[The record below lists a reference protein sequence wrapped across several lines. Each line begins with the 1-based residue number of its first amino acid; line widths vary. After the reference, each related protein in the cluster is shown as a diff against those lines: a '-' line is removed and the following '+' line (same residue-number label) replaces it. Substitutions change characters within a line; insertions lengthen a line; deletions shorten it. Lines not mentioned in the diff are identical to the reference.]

1 MHYKFLR
8 HSTGS
13 GQAAI
18 EYLLG
23 KLDHRGRPRELVQ
36 VLRGDPYQL
45 GRLIDSL
52 QFVHRY
58 TSGVIALHPDDA
70 CSDEKVQELITDFE
84 RIAFAGLN
92 PDEYAYCVVRH
103 DDHFHVIVARVNLLT
118 GHSLNIAPPGWQ
130 KPFDTWRDYW
140 NQKEGWARPDDP
152 ARARDVQPGGRIKT
166 EDWAEGE
173 DITQDY
179 ASQIIQ
185 AIQVGEI
192 PGNRAGVVEWLNKQ
206 PDIEVKR
213 EAKESI
219 SILIDGH
226 KRNTRLKGRIFARD
240 FDGLDRADLLEQ
252 RRQRDLQRAELTE
265 AARVRFEEAI
275 ERRTASVTQE
285 WEKRRSKENE
295 RRKREEE
302 RAERDSAE
310 RAERAGRDRGA
321 DAAGNDRREQGE
333 SAPPVAGRNGL
344 QTVRKSDCFSRRWK
358 SRQWRRPVGP
368 LQSAEWAG
376 AGRRGNQRPHHQLQQ
391 LAADRVAAAGA
402 GAAAGTGGLTDEQRR
417 SIDSAI
423 VAASAASGA
432 ADRAIGASERALG
445 AADHAAGA
453 ADRAAERADHAAGA
467 GYELAAAGLRSIS
480 GERDSAPERAAEQGE
495 SEGVAGLIARIR
507 DLIQRAHEQLVQLV
521 EWLNEQLPDPDDDD
535 DQQQSR
541 ERPGG

>member
-103 DDHFHVIVARVNLLT
+103 DDHFHVIAARVNLQT
-118 GHSLNIAPPGWQ
+118 GHSMNIAPPGWQ

-140 NQKEGWARPDDP
+140 NEKEGWARPDDP

-302 RAERDSAE
+302 QQAAKERATRGHA
-310 RAERAGRDRGA
+310 AERAGRDRAA
-321 DAAGNDRREQGE
+321 DAGRDDRRESAQSQRIAAAIGRAGATAERAARAAERAAE
-333 SAPPVAGRNGL
+333 SA
-344 QTVRKSDCFSRRWK
+344 D
-358 SRQWRRPVGP
+358 
-368 LQSAEWAG
+368 
-376 AGRRGNQRPHHQLQQ
+376 
-391 LAADRVAAAGA
+391 
-402 GAAAGTGGLTDEQRR
+402 
-417 SIDSAI
+417 
-423 VAASAASGA
+423 
-432 ADRAIGASERALG
+432 RALG
-445 AADHAAGA
+445 AAD
-453 ADRAAERADHAAGA
+453 RAAAQAHESAT
-467 GYELAAAGLRSIS
+467 AGLREIVVR
-480 GERDSAPERAAEQGE
+480 RDQPTGADAEQPGY
-495 SEGVAGLIARIR
+495 GGIAAVIGRIR
-507 DLIQRAHEQLVQLV
+507 DLVQRAHEQLI
-521 EWLNEQLPDPDDDD
+521 EWLKEQIPDDD
-535 DQQQSR
+535 QSR